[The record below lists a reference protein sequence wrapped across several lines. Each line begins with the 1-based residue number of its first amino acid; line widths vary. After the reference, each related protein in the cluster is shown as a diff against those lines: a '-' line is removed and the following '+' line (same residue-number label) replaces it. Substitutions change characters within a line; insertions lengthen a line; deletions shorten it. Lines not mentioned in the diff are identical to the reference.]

1 MTTTLHSITSTAQL
15 HRELAESLILSAQTF
30 QIEFNKYGHLSPFL
44 KNKIIVN
51 AFFENSTRTRVSF
64 EFAALR
70 LGATV
75 VNFSSQGSSTAKGE
89 SYFDTLQTI
98 DALSPDVIVIRHPMS
113 GASDFATTWTS
124 AHILNAGDGKHEHP
138 SQALLD
144 AMTLHQKFG
153 TLENLRVGIVGDIL
167 HSRVAR
173 SNIILLKT
181 LGAKV
186 TVCAPPTLLPR
197 SIGAWGVEV
206 ADTAKELFE
215 QCDAV
220 MTLRLQ
226 LERMQSGLLPSLGE
240 YTKRYGLTT
249 SLVAT
254 NKDVAI
260 LHPGPVN
267 YGVEIDFD
275 VANSSQSLIRNQVT
289 NGMFMR
295 MAMLC
300 HVLDEQV

>member
-1 MTTTLHSITSTAQL
+1 VTTSLHSIISTAQL
-15 HRELAESLILSAQTF
+15 QRDLAESLISSAQTF
-30 QIEFNKYGHLSPFL
+30 NVEFTKYGHLSPFL
-44 KNKIIVN
+44 KNKVIVN

-70 LGATV
+70 LGASV

-98 DALSPDVIVIRHPMS
+98 DSLSPDVIVIRHPMS
-113 GASDFATTWTS
+113 GASEFATTWTS

-144 AMTLHQKFG
+144 AMTLYQKFG
-153 TLENLRVGIVGDIL
+153 SIDNKRIGIVGDIL

-173 SNIILLKT
+173 SNITLLKT
-181 LGAKV
+181 LGAKIM
-186 TVCAPPTLLPR
+186 VCAPPTLLPR
-197 SIGAWGVEV
+197 SIDTWGVEV
-206 ADTAKELFE
+206 AENVKEIIE
-215 QCDAV
+215 HCSAV

-240 YTKRYGLTT
+240 YTKRYGLT
-249 SLVAT
+249 SALLST
-254 NKDVAI
+254 NKDIAI

-300 HVLDEQV
+300 HVAGE